1 MPDFP
6 VHHFY
11 MFLRTLF
18 MYLMV
23 LVVLRIMGKREVGEL
38 SPFDLVV
45 AIMIAELA
53 AIPMENIKIPL
64 THGIIPIVT
73 LMVAEVGLA
82 YLCLKSERARNWI
95 NGKPN
100 VLIANGKIV
109 ELEMRKCRYN
119 ISDLMAQ
126 LREKGIVNI
135 ADVEFAIL
143 ETSGEL
149 SVIPKSQKRPLC
161 PEDLNVKT
169 EYEGLPIILIDDGRI
184 LHKHLK
190 DNNLSLEWLECQI
203 NLKGAKSIKDVL
215 FASLD
220 SQGNLFVNPR
230 IAKLDDKLID
240 IE

>member
-64 THGIIPIVT
+64 SHGIIPIVT

-82 YLCLKSERARNWI
+82 YLCLKSERARKWI

-109 ELEMRKCRYN
+109 EAEMGKCRYS
-119 ISDLMAQ
+119 IGDLMAQ
-126 LREKGIVNI
+126 LREKGVVNI
-135 ADVEFAIL
+135 DDVEFAIL

-161 PEDLNVKT
+161 PEDLDIQTK
-169 EYEGLPIILIDDGRI
+169 YEGLPIILIDDGRI
-184 LHKHLK
+184 LHKHLQ
-190 DNNLSLEWLECQI
+190 DNNLTIEWLDCQI
-203 NLKGAKSIKDVL
+203 RLKGVNSIKDVL
-215 FASLD
+215 YASLD

-230 IAKLDDKLID
+230 IPKLDDKIID